1 MRLRLVDLQNE
12 ADSLAAGALIGRAV
26 AEPNLRGWSVVLPL
40 EPRGLLEGLRQSG
53 VQVLRGSGAALALGS
68 LSQLWGAGRS
78 LADGLDKG
86 HGRALAVELM
96 LRAALLEAGSGKA
109 GLGPTA
115 GRMGDLQPPGWV
127 LPRRALPVG
136 RTLVMGV
143 VNVTPDSFSDGGR
156 YLEPKAAVEHGLQLA
171 GEGADLLD
179 VGGESTNPF
188 NSTPVE
194 AAEEVKRV
202 EQVVRALA
210 RQSGLPVSVDT
221 TKAQVAAAA
230 LDAGAEIVNDVS
242 GLARDPAMARL
253 VADRGAALVL
263 MHMRGTPETMQS
275 KAVYGDLLGEVIGEL
290 EQGLS
295 RAREAGIPEDHI
307 CLDPGL
313 GFAKTTAH
321 NFMLLR
327 RQRELLQL
335 GRPLLVGPS
344 RKSFIG
350 KATGR
355 PPAERLHG
363 TLAAVALAASSGAA
377 IVRVHDV
384 ASVKD
389 ALAVADATRT
399 DAFGLE

>member
-1 MRLRLVDLQNE
+1 MRVRLLELQTE
-12 ADSLAAGALIGRAV
+12 ADSLLVGRQIGRA
-26 AEPNLRGWSVVLPL
+26 APESNLRGWAAVLPL
-40 EPRGLLEGLRQSG
+40 EPQALLEGLKQG
-53 VQVLRGSGAALALGS
+53 GLQVLRGGRGALALGS
-68 LSQLWGAGRS
+68 LAQLWAGGRS
-78 LADGLDKG
+78 LADALEKAS
-86 HGRALAVELM
+86 GRSLAVELM
-96 LRAALLEAGSGKA
+96 LRSALLESVAGKA
-109 GLGPTA
+109 GLGPSA

-156 YLEPKAAVEHGLQLA
+156 YLDPKAAVEHGLQLA

-188 NSTPVE
+188 HSTPID
-194 AAEEVKRV
+194 AAEEIKRV
-202 EQVVRALA
+202 EQVVRTLA

-221 TKAQVAAAA
+221 TKAAVAAAA

-263 MHMRGTPETMQS
+263 MHMRGTPETMQAR
-275 KAVYGDLLGEVIGEL
+275 AVYEDLLGEVIVEL
-290 EQGLS
+290 EQGLT
-295 RAREAGIPEDHI
+295 RAREAGVPEDHV

-313 GFAKTTAH
+313 GFAKTSAQ
-321 NFMLLR
+321 NFGLLR

-355 PPAERLHG
+355 APGERLHG
-363 TLAAVALAASSGAA
+363 TLSAVALAAYNGAA

-389 ALAVADATRT
+389 VLAVADATRS
-399 DAFGLE
+399 DGAGIE